1 MCVDVDVV
9 DCVQGLMATIL
20 GLQPRTTGGGGE
32 KSSDETVLD
41 IAKEIAEQVGIQ
53 TNKQK

>member
-1 MCVDVDVV
+1 
-9 DCVQGLMATIL
+9 MATIL

-41 IAKEIAEQVGIQ
+41 IAKEIAEQVRIQ
-53 TNKQK
+53 I